1 MPCASS
7 HTCCRTSPPAPVE
20 PRTSYLQMAPQ
31 RLYTLSVMLVWSCV
45 VASSSSHIPVAPP
58 RDLQITDPGLL
69 GPLDIEWKPPP
80 DVQTSSECTVK
91 YKFEYRN
98 TGDTDWKVIFT
109 RRLKFRVGFDL
120 SRTAE
125 VKVQTL
131 LEGRCTNG
139 VEVQSDWISA
149 TFPVPLQGKLESQVQ
164 NFHCIYH
171 DWEYLKCTW
180 QPGLLAPRGAHYG
193 LYYWYEGL
201 DQAAQC
207 DHYIQD
213 HGLNVGCT
221 LRNLSQA
228 EYQDLNICVNG
239 SAAAT
244 PLRPLYSTLHLHN
257 LGKESS
263 RALATP
269 MATTHPR
276 LTPCVRGLQQ
286 MWVGGCNVSG
296 WISPQRRGSGGLQ
309 CPGVFAGE
317 QHHSVHTPEGQRVP
331 SSAGFSSWTAWDING
346 RWQSSYGVFGSSST
360 VTEISSFTPDG
371 IETTA
376 LLFASTGELFRCCC
390 SNQAKD
396 WEELSARCDGVCQ
409 SRGGFQTHQRQG
421 KEAKHNMMCK
431 PYMHL
436 VFIMG

>member
-1 MPCASS
+1 MPYAPS
-7 HTCCRTSPPAPVE
+7 HTCCRTSPPAPAE

-31 RLYTLSVMLVWSCV
+31 RLYTLLVMLLWGCV
-45 VASSSSHIPVAPP
+45 VASSSSHTPVAPP

-131 LEGRCTNG
+131 LEGRCTGG
-139 VEVQSDWISA
+139 VEVQSDWIYA
-149 TFPVPLQGKLESQVQ
+149 TFQVPLQGKLESQVQ

-180 QPGLLAPRGAHYG
+180 QPGVLAPHGAHYG

-213 HGLNVGCT
+213 HGVNVGCT

-244 PLRPLYSTLHLHN
+244 PLRSLYSTLSLHN
-257 LGKESS
+257 LAKPSPPRQLVVSVSAAEELRVVWSPPGGQTPPQCLEYEVEVAEDLGEAKAAWAPVLTQMETACTIP
-263 RALATP
+263 RANQS
-269 MATTHPR
+269 HIS
-276 LTPCVRGLQQ
+276 CVRVRGRTNIFCADQGFWSEWTQ
-286 MWVGGCNVSG
+286 ECFSVSRKEDKQLFILIPVILSLSSSLIIFMLIG
-296 WISPQRRGSGGLQ
+296 Q
-309 CPGVFAGE
+309 CKKR
-317 QHHSVHTPEGQRVP
+317 SPEGKP
-331 SSAGFSSWTAWDING
+331 S
-346 RWQSSYGVFGSSST
+346 
-360 VTEISSFTPDG
+360 E
-371 IETTA
+371 
-376 LLFASTGELFRCCC
+376 ASVGC
-390 SNQAKD
+390 
-396 WEELSARCDGVCQ
+396 
-409 SRGGFQTHQRQG
+409 
-421 KEAKHNMMCK
+421 
-431 PYMHL
+431 
-436 VFIMG
+436 